1 MRQVRVGGLWQE
13 FADPLSGG
21 RLFYQ
26 HASTAALRAVKPEG
40 FDRAWFAR
48 VDKAA
53 LEPRGAVLRH
63 TGGGW
68 LQLRDGHEGGLYYV
82 DITLQVC
89 QSVSQLVIADRS
101 PIPT

>member
-1 MRQVRVGGLWQE
+1 MRQLRVGGLWQE

-26 HASTAALRAVKPEG
+26 HAFIAALRAVKPES

-63 TGGGW
+63 TAGGW
-68 LQLRDGHEGGLYYV
+68 LELRDGPTGLLYYV
-82 DITLQVC
+82 DITLQVS
-89 QSVSQLVIADRS
+89 QSVSHR
-101 PIPT
+101 